1 MEGCDLEFT
10 DDALRTAAR
19 KAMERRTGARGL
31 RTILE
36 TALLDVMYELPSMSN
51 VRKVVVD
58 TGTVL
63 GDSPPFILYRNEAG
77 ELPPQAAAGD

>member
-1 MEGCDLEFT
+1 MD
-10 DDALRTAAR
+10 
-19 KAMERRTGARGL
+19 RRTGARGL

-58 TGTVL
+58 AGSIKGEST
-63 GDSPPFILYRNEAG
+63 PYILYRNDVPD
-77 ELPPQAAAGD
+77 LPSQAAAVE

>member
-1 MEGCDLEFT
+1 
-10 DDALRTAAR
+10 
-19 KAMERRTGARGL
+19 

-58 TGTVL
+58 VGTIL
-63 GDSPPFILYRNEAG
+63 GESKPYILYRNENPD
-77 ELPPQAAAGD
+77 LPSQQAAAVE